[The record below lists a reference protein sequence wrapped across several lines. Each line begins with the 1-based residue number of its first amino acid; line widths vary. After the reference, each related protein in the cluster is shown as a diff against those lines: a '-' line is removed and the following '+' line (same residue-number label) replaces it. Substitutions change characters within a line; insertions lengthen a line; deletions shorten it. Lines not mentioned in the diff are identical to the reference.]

1 MMKTSRLTLLCLGIA
16 AAASLPASAE
26 VFTVKMT
33 NQTSFI
39 TRYQPQQDPRDEGKI
54 SLLTEFG
61 NWVSIHKA
69 QIDEI
74 TSETESRGFGTV
86 LDTHTIVIGWAPNDK
101 PEEAAPSNDPT
112 SKLLDYMRSRDS
124 ASEQDFSV
132 QQFVS
137 SDDAGV
143 GGLPARDV
151 SSSGSS
157 SFPVAVGGTIA
168 NEPAVID
175 Q

>member
-1 MMKTSRLTLLCLGIA
+1 MKKTSVLTLLCMAIA
-16 AAASLPASAE
+16 AAAALPASAE
-26 VFTVKMT
+26 VFTIKLT
-33 NQTSFI
+33 NQSTFI
-39 TRYQPQQDPRDEGKI
+39 TRYQPRQDPRDEGKV

-61 NWVSIHKA
+61 NRISLYKS

-86 LDTHTIVIGWAPNDK
+86 LDTSTIIIGWAPNDK
-101 PEEAAPSNDPT
+101 PEATAPSNDPT
-112 SKLLDYMRSRDS
+112 TQLLNYMRGRDS
-124 ASEQDFSV
+124 AAEQDFSV
-132 QQFVS
+132 QQFVN
-137 SDDAGV
+137 SDEAGL
-143 GGLPARDV
+143 GGLPARGAAT
-151 SSSGSS
+151 SGNS